1 MKEIKKIGMVLGVMV
16 MAFAIAFPVQALITN
31 ADIANNAGISYSKLK
46 LSKKITSKDIKDGT
60 IKGDDIDD
68 EAIDTDQLADD
79 AVTAAKIADGTLT
92 AATLAD
98 GSVTSAKI
106 LNGTIAGADLAT
118 NIAITTSGVGTFTGN
133 VSLGD
138 GNDDIVIDATDW
150 GVDADGNAAFE
161 QVTVLGSFAT
171 DPDATFAFEGAT
183 VDDFETF
190 LYTVDPTADNSI
202 TFPNASGTVVL
213 TGSTGTVD
221 STMILNA
228 TITGTDLANDITLAG
243 DLTVTGG
250 EVNFT
255 GMAAAPGTPSAG
267 KVYYNST
274 DGNLYVYDGL
284 GGAWRDMTAAAA
296 GAQTLDEGYNASAG
310 ASTIIVDNGDLTFR
324 SNAAA
329 TGDIIV
335 NLDSTGDFILQNNG
349 ADVVTFDDSGNLTMA
364 SGTLALNGDTVTSDG
379 ALAITG
385 ATGLTNTA
393 TTGDASLIASAASV
407 VIRGVEAAADTI
419 LLDANDNAAG
429 GIDADAGTGGIAM
442 DTTGSVSIDAAG
454 ASNLTTSVGDLSLI
468 SSAGSIVMTGAEAA
482 ADAIDIDASNAAG
495 GIDIDAGTGTINMLQ
510 TGTVAGNGV
519 VVATTDAG
527 ISLSA
532 VGAANG
538 DMTLAAGDDL
548 DVNVTSDATLD
559 AVGVSIDGTAASN
572 FTVTGAADLTLSST
586 LGSIVMSGGEAA
598 ANAIDID
605 ASNAAGGID
614 IDAGTGTIDIL
625 QTGTIAGNGVIVAT
639 TDAGISLSA
648 VGAANGDMTLTVG
661 DAYVANVTG
670 IWDNNVTGAATIDA
684 AGVSIDGTAASN
696 FTTSAGDLTL
706 ESSAASVVMTGAENA
721 ADAIDI
727 NATAGGIDI
736 DATGEAGQDI
746 NILNTGGSVYVGAT
760 ESAADSVKL
769 ESTLGGI
776 DIFAS
781 GASAGEDIDITATG
795 SSVNIS
801 STENVADAIV
811 LSASAGGM
819 QLSVAAGADA
829 EDMAISTTGTEGDV
843 VITTADDFSVVTAAS
858 AVVDIA
864 DDAVAKTIHIGGVTN
879 SGTDTVSIATE
890 ATAADVIAIGNA
902 NAATTL
908 ALTGGTAWSITT
920 AGTITTAED
929 LFVNGDEIDADGTL
943 DITGATGMNINTGA
957 GDITLDPT
965 GNDVLP
971 GGDSADNLGEDAT
984 RWATIFADTLNY
996 ATAITDDNAG
1006 ATTVTLGDDSAA
1018 DAVTITANTTITDA
1032 QWSIGAAGAAAFAS
1046 MTSAAA
1052 EVNGAITLA
1061 NDETISNGVDGQ
1073 FLLHRSDAGTITI
1086 TTTDNDANADLLITS
1101 GGTGG
1106 ITLGDADSN
1115 VTVASGL
1122 TVTTGGATVTAGGV
1136 TITAGGLDMTGDN
1149 ITNVG
1154 TIGDS
1159 NDAITIGADG
1169 TSTVAIDS
1177 DNWDMTSAGAVSG
1190 LTGVVSTG
1198 TVDFSGATAVIIP
1211 SGAGAPAAGGCDA
1224 AGEVGS
1230 LYIDTASAQGSIYV
1244 CRASGDWEHVDMVD

>member
-1 MKEIKKIGMVLGVMV
+1 MVLGVMV

-519 VVATTDAG
+519 V
-527 ISLSA
+527 
-532 VGAANG
+532 
-538 DMTLAAGDDL
+538 
-548 DVNVTSDATLD
+548 
-559 AVGVSIDGTAASN
+559 
-572 FTVTGAADLTLSST
+572 
-586 LGSIVMSGGEAA
+586 
-598 ANAIDID
+598 
-605 ASNAAGGID
+605 
-614 IDAGTGTIDIL
+614 
-625 QTGTIAGNGVIVAT
+625 VAT